1 MGTIVE
7 ARVPAEEFALRGASE
22 TLGKVTF
29 RLERVVAQD
38 TERVMPFLWVAGV
51 EREAFEDALAAD
63 SSVENAALVTDLGDR
78 LLYQMD
84 WVDRIETL
92 VRTIVEEE
100 AVLLEATGSADV
112 WELEF
117 LFLERDAIRRAQ
129 DHFTEA
135 GVSFDAQRIY
145 DQCEGELGAHGLTEK
160 QHRAL
165 TVALEAGYYDIPR
178 RITAQELA
186 AELDISHQ
194 ALSEQLRRA
203 HEAVVTDTVGMN
215 ASVPSEESELTQ

>member
-7 ARVPAEEFALRGASE
+7 ARVPAEEFALRGTAE
-22 TLGKVTF
+22 TLGEVTF

-38 TERVMPFLWVAGV
+38 TDRVMPFLWVAGV
-51 EREAFEDALAAD
+51 DRGTFEDALAAD
-63 SSVENAALVTDLGDR
+63 HSVENAALVTDLGDR

-92 VRTIVEEE
+92 VTTIVEEA
-100 AVLLEATGSADV
+100 AVLLGATGSAAV

-129 DHFTEA
+129 DHFEEA
-135 GVSFDAQRIY
+135 GVSFDVDRIY
-145 DQCEGELGAHGLTEK
+145 DQREGDLGAHGLTEK

-165 TVALEAGYYDIPR
+165 TVALKKGYYEIPR

>member
-7 ARVPAEEFALRGASE
+7 ARVPAEEFALRGTSE
-22 TLGKVTF
+22 TLGDVTF

-38 TERVMPFLWVAGV
+38 ADHVMPFLWVAGTD
-51 EREAFEDALAAD
+51 RDTLEDALAAD
-63 SSVENAALVTDLGDR
+63 SSVEDAELVTDLGDR
-78 LLYQMD
+78 FLYEMA

-92 VRTIVEEE
+92 VTTIVEEE
-100 AVLLEATGSADV
+100 AVLLEATGSADA

-129 DHFTEA
+129 DHFEEA
-135 GVSFDAQRIY
+135 GVSFEVDRIY
-145 DQCEGELGAHGLTEK
+145 DQREGDLGAHGLTEK

-203 HEAVVTDTVGMN
+203 HEAVVADTVGMN
-215 ASVPSEESELTQ
+215 ASILEEEPELPQ